1 MCRLC
6 LARAREET
14 QSEMKTFSTLS
25 DILSSLQSVS
35 DTDSD
40 RNNTLLAAIMH
51 KLAQL
56 QNKRLSY
63 EVNTELKTAK
73 THEVIKNECEE
84 AVFLSKMNRNSVL
97 IQTLLGFGNID
108 LDTNLEKMSEKKL
121 YALCTAYEAVLSLK
135 HSYLF

>member
-14 QSEMKTFSTLS
+14 QNEMRTFSTLS

-56 QNKRLSY
+56 QNKRLSN
-63 EVNTELKTAK
+63 EIKTELKTAK

-108 LDTNLEKMSEKKL
+108 SDTNLEKMSPKPRNGYEK
-121 YALCTAYEAVLSLK
+121 V
-135 HSYLF
+135 